1 MGLLRSLS
9 TPALL
14 RAGGL
19 GGLATTAGVA
29 LTATSGWLIVQAS
42 TMPAILTLL
51 VAIVCVRT
59 FGIARP
65 VLRYAERLRSHDA
78 ALATLADRR
87 VETYARLVP
96 LTPARLGQ
104 RSRSDVLTSAVR
116 DLDDVVDASVRVIVP
131 VMAALTAAGIAIV
144 ATAVL
149 LPAAGLV
156 VAGVVAVMVGSGALA
171 LRAEAASQT
180 RGLHARAE
188 ASRVGALVTASAL
201 EIQAVGGQN
210 AALSWLSRAH
220 TVVRDAAVRAGRV
233 RGFGALGQTLTTA
246 VSTVA
251 MALVVAPAVGHSV
264 SRPVAA
270 LLVLT
275 PLALSDATTTIP
287 DAIGAWA
294 RARAAQQRLGE
305 LLDQE
310 PAVRGDAIPEPE
322 RAGLGA
328 EATGPTDPTPAVAR
342 SAPNPEPS
350 DVRTER
356 LVLRWQPARPALDA
370 MSLHVGP
377 GEHVAIT
384 GPNGSGKSTL
394 LAALARYLDP
404 ESGHY
409 LLDGLDAVAEPL
421 ADIRARIAVVDDEP
435 HLFASTLRENLRLA
449 RPGALDDDLLMALDQ
464 AGLTDWYTGLPD
476 GLDTRL
482 GAGGRGVSGGERA
495 RLAMARALLS
505 GRPLLLLDEPVAH
518 LDHATATQVLHDL
531 RARSSDRTVIM
542 VSHRADVL
550 DTVDRVLDVDDLH

>member
-1 MGLLRSLS
+1 MGLLRDLT
-9 TPALL
+9 TPPLL
-14 RAGGL
+14 RAGVL

-78 ALATLADRR
+78 ALATLAQRR
-87 VETYARLVP
+87 VITYARLVP

-116 DLDDVVDASVRVIVP
+116 DLDDVVDAQVRVIVP
-131 VMAALTAAGIAIV
+131 VMAALTAAGLAIV

-149 LPAAGLV
+149 LPAAGVV
-156 VAGVVAVMVGSGALA
+156 VAAVVAVMVMSGAVA
-171 LRAEAASQT
+171 LRAEATSQEH
-180 RGLHARAE
+180 GLQARAE
-188 ASRVGALVTASAL
+188 ASRVGALVTAQAL
-201 EIQAVGGQN
+201 EIQAVGGQP
-210 AALSWLSRAH
+210 AALSWLARAH
-220 TVVRDAAVRAGRV
+220 AGVAQAAVRAGWI
-233 RGFGALGQTLTTA
+233 RGTGALVQAMTTA
-246 VSTVA
+246 VSTA
-251 MALVVAPAVGHSV
+251 GMALVVAPFVGHSV

-294 RARAAQQRLGE
+294 RARAASLRLGD

-310 PAVRGDAIPEPE
+310 PAVRGDAVPVPEESPGAAE
-322 RAGLGA
+322 PADSAPAGA
-328 EATGPTDPTPAVAR
+328 EGLVDPSPA
-342 SAPNPEPS
+342 E
-350 DVRTER
+350 VRTEQ
-356 LVLRWQPARPALDA
+356 LVLRWHPSRPSLAA

-394 LAALARYLDP
+394 LAALARHLDP
-404 ESGHY
+404 ESGRY

-421 ADIRARIAVVDDEP
+421 TDIRSRIAVVDDEP
-435 HLFASTLRENLRLA
+435 HLFASSLRENLRLA
-449 RPGALDDDLLMALDQ
+449 RPGRPDEDLLRALDH
-464 AGLTDWYTGLPD
+464 AGLTDWYAGLPD

-482 GAGGRGVSGGERA
+482 GSGGRGVSGGERA

-518 LDHATATQVLHDL
+518 LDHATATQVLRDL
-531 RARSSDRTVIM
+531 RARSTDRTVIM
-542 VSHRADVL
+542 VSHRGDAL
-550 DTVDRVLDVDDLH
+550 DTVDRVIDVGDLH

>member
-1 MGLLRSLS
+1 MGLLRNLS

-14 RAGGL
+14 RAGAL

-87 VETYARLVP
+87 VDTYARLVP

-131 VMAALTAAGIAIV
+131 VMAALTAAGIAVV

-171 LRAEAASQT
+171 LRAEAASQA

-188 ASRVGALVTASAL
+188 ASRVGAVVTAQAL
-201 EIQAVGGQN
+201 EIQAVGGQS
-210 AALSWLSRAH
+210 AALGWLSRAH
-220 TVVRDAAVRAGRV
+220 TVVADAAVRAGRV
-233 RGFGALGQTLTTA
+233 RGVGALGQTLTTA

-294 RARAAQQRLGE
+294 RARAAQRRLDE

-310 PAVRGDAIPEPE
+310 PAVRGDAIPEPAG
-322 RAGLGA
+322 AGLGA
-328 EATGPTDPTPAVAR
+328 EATEPTDP
-342 SAPNPEPS
+342 APTGTQGPTNPGAS

-356 LVLRWQPARPALDA
+356 LVLRWQPARAALDA
-370 MSLHVGP
+370 MSLHVGQ

-404 ESGHY
+404 ESGRY

-421 ADIRARIAVVDDEP
+421 ADVRARIAVVDDEP
-435 HLFASTLRENLRLA
+435 HLFASNLRENLRLA
-449 RPGALDDDLLMALDQ
+449 RPGALDDDLLMALGQ
-464 AGLTDWYTGLPD
+464 AGLTDWYDALPD

-550 DTVDRVLDVDDLH
+550 GTVDRVLDVEDLH